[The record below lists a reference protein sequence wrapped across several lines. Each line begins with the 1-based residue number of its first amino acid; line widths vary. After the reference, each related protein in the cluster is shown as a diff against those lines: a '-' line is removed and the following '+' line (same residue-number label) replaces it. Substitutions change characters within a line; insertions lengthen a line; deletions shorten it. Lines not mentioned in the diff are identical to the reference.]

1 MNATQVEFERLDA
14 GSSQCDRILA
24 ELKARTGEWVSM
36 DRLYRLSGAHA
47 VHSRVADLRK
57 RGHNITHKNE
67 RTAAG
72 MILSFYRL
80 EP

>member
-1 MNATQVEFERLDA
+1 MNATEIQWRRR
-14 GSSQCDRILA
+14 GNGTSQCAIILA
-24 ELKARTGEWVSM
+24 ELQAKRGEWVSM
-36 DRLYRLSGAHA
+36 NDLWMLSGAHA

-57 RGHNITHKNE
+57 RGHCITHKNE
-67 RTAAG
+67 RSPGG